1 MYDKLTKKDI
11 ALMEAELEDRRLNQR
26 PKIIEE
32 VKRTREFGDLSENYE
47 YKAAKQ
53 AQRRND
59 SRMRYLENMI
69 KTAVIIDDGEESD
82 PSQIGRI
89 RLYDKVTLYL
99 PEDDETMTIQICS
112 VVRVDPDAG
121 FISMESP
128 LGKAV
133 LGAKVGDV
141 VKVKVNDS
149 YSYEAEIQ
157 AVENAED
164 DGSAPLMQYRNKKDG
179 FSAAFFCYPSV
190 ICGFSSAQSRSKRR
204 SWRT

>member
-69 KTAVIIDDGEESD
+69 KTAQIIDDDEGGMPGEV
-82 PSQIGRI
+82 GKVK
-89 RLYDKVTLYL
+89 LYDRVTLYL
-99 PEDDETMTIQICS
+99 PEDDETMVIQ
-112 VVRVDPDAG
+112 VVSTVRIDPNAG

-133 LGAKVGDV
+133 LGASVGDV
-141 VKVKVNDS
+141 VTVRVNDS

-164 DGSAPLMQYRNKKDG
+164 DGSAPLMPY
-179 FSAAFFCYPSV
+179 
-190 ICGFSSAQSRSKRR
+190 
-204 SWRT
+204 

>member
-69 KTAVIIDDGEESD
+69 KTAQIIDDDAGGMPGEV
-82 PSQIGRI
+82 GKVK
-89 RLYDKVTLYL
+89 LYDRVTLYL
-99 PEDDETMTIQICS
+99 PEDDETMVIQ
-112 VVRVDPDAG
+112 VVSTVRIDPNAG

-133 LGAKVGDV
+133 MGRRVGGRVEVRVSDEVQYFV
-141 VKVKVNDS
+141 VIRKIIKGSDDDS
-149 YSYEAEIQ
+149 LPI
-157 AVENAED
+157 
-164 DGSAPLMQYRNKKDG
+164 
-179 FSAAFFCYPSV
+179 
-190 ICGFSSAQSRSKRR
+190 SSF
-204 SWRT
+204 